1 VLDRFEAYC
10 KDGALFDRAL
20 VNLPKQFEN
29 KFGEGRIPSSLRW
42 GVARQQSPDKS
53 KGMVACFVDDGEN
66 GGRRTL
72 TEKIKGFLKTRNLR
86 EFGKFRYA
94 IAERAS
100 SGETHVMALW
110 GDGDLKVSEMFPK
123 TGDVPGSDS
132 SVVARPPE
140 SRMIL
145 AAAAEGMPYALRIY
159 ESPRGRDEL
168 HRFFDTSM
176 AAKGWQ
182 LVQGVPE
189 HANTSAYMREDGL
202 LVFVS
207 VSEAKGGRGLATIVE
222 GGRADRPATATVSV
236 SR

>member
-1 VLDRFEAYC
+1 
-10 KDGALFDRAL
+10 
-20 VNLPKQFEN
+20 
-29 KFGEGRIPSSLRW
+29 
-42 GVARQQSPDKS
+42 
-53 KGMVACFVDDGEN
+53 MVACFVDDGEN

-182 LVQGVPE
+182 LVQGGARARQHVGL
-189 HANTSAYMREDGL
+189 HARGWAPGVRFGIGSQGG
-202 LVFVS
+202 VVGWPPS
-207 VSEAKGGRGLATIVE
+207 WKGAAPIAR
-222 GGRADRPATATVSV
+222 RRRP
-236 SR
+236 